1 MRNITFIL
9 ILINLFSS
17 CSSKEDSEL
26 GGFVL
31 YSYPSFYSGFK
42 IEVNNNTKK
51 VTVLIPYEYSLAD
64 SISAKTWK
72 FIDSTDLASIK
83 KLLPKDNKF
92 ETKPTELEF
101 EKLKNE
107 LQKLSKIKSHKIPP
121 EDGITICL
129 KTKSTKNKISKS
141 IFYSPNELS
150 ESGKIITNIYSIT
163 SSIYKENT
171 KVEDAIENSQRY
183 FNSPI
188 LVLKSTNPLYVKFLD
203 DNCDELE
210 HEIDKLPFS
219 KTIFVDLTNFHK
231 DKDKCLE
238 KIIRKKY
245 SKIKWILKANENY
258 GFAE

>member
-31 YSYPSFYSGFK
+31 YSYPSFYRGFK

-121 EDGITICL
+121 EDGITIYL
-129 KTKSTKNKISKS
+129 ETKSTKNKISKS

-150 ESGKIITNIYSIT
+150 DSG
-163 SSIYKENT
+163 
-171 KVEDAIENSQRY
+171 
-183 FNSPI
+183 
-188 LVLKSTNPLYVKFLD
+188 
-203 DNCDELE
+203 
-210 HEIDKLPFS
+210 
-219 KTIFVDLTNFHK
+219 
-231 DKDKCLE
+231 
-238 KIIRKKY
+238 
-245 SKIKWILKANENY
+245 
-258 GFAE
+258 